1 LMSQE
6 EIDLKYH
13 PVSTDII
20 PKLYSVSS
28 MTTLFENLRIIPKE
42 TDTDTASSS
51 KTQHT
56 TELPDTVLHQNSPT
70 VTTDI
75 ASSNNI
81 ANLDELTAG
90 TTAGTRYVDCPV
102 LNNTFNLS
110 LLVTG
115 SKISSTFH
123 LNKSK
128 GELHPTLG
136 MEMDAQNDAT
146 ELAFSDCSSPVVSD
160 AHAVRH
166 TSTADLSSGYATCT
180 ATSMP
185 FNQSGDFILSE
196 DLSASVLELKDPSFE
211 SESPQ
216 SVGLEEAFCNEQ
228 SFTVSTE
235 KSKDQECCQTS
246 ELQFCPGYLPSTHLL
261 SSTERSG
268 YVLACQSLEGSSSPS
283 MSRRDV
289 VGIHKKSPP
298 HFFSQSSQQHCRT
311 KSESSLDYFNHSNH
325 NQFNSS
331 SLSQSQYL
339 SASSGYII
347 DCSESGARENGK
359 TPPATTCNFPLEY
372 VAHK

>member
-1 LMSQE
+1 MESFILMSQE
-6 EIDLKYH
+6 VIDQKYH

-20 PKLYSVSS
+20 PKLHSVSS
-28 MTTLFENLRIIPKE
+28 MTSMFENLCTIPKE
-42 TDTDTASSS
+42 TDTDTTSPS

-70 VTTDI
+70 VTADI

-81 ANLDELTAG
+81 VNLDELTAG
-90 TTAGTRYVDCPV
+90 TGYVDCPV

-128 GELHPTLG
+128 EELHPTLG
-136 MEMDAQNDAT
+136 MEADAENDAT
-146 ELAFSDCSSPVVSD
+146 ELAFSGCNSPVVSG

-166 TSTADLSSGYATCT
+166 TSTADISSGYATCT

-185 FNQSGDFILSE
+185 FNQSSDFMLSE
-196 DLSASVLELKDPSFE
+196 DLSMSLLGMKHPRFE

-216 SVGLEEAFCNEQ
+216 SVGLCNEQ
-228 SFTVSTE
+228 SFTFSTE

-246 ELQFCPGYLPSTHLL
+246 KLQFCPDYLPSTHLL

-268 YVLACQSLEGSSSPS
+268 DVLACQSPEGSFSPS
-283 MSRRDV
+283 MSTRDV

-298 HFFSQSSQQHCRT
+298 NFFTQPSQQHCRT
-311 KSESSLDYFNHSNH
+311 KSESSLDYFNDSNH
-325 NQFNSS
+325 NQFNTS
-331 SLSQSQYL
+331 SLLQSQYL

-347 DCSESGARENGK
+347 DCSGSGARENGQ
-359 TPPATTCNFPLEY
+359 TLPATTCNFPLEY

>member
-1 LMSQE
+1 MSQE
-6 EIDLKYH
+6 VIDLKYH

-20 PKLYSVSS
+20 PKLHSVSS
-28 MTTLFENLRIIPKE
+28 MTTLLDNLRTIPKE
-42 TDTDTASSS
+42 TDTDTASPS

-56 TELPDTVLHQNSPT
+56 TEPLDTVLHQNSPT
-70 VTTDI
+70 VTADI
-75 ASSNNI
+75 ASSNNVV
-81 ANLDELTAG
+81 NLDELTAG
-90 TTAGTRYVDCPV
+90 TTGTGYVDCPV

-115 SKISSTFH
+115 SKISSTFR

-128 GELHPTLG
+128 EELHSTLG
-136 MEMDAQNDAT
+136 METDAQNDAT
-146 ELAFSDCSSPVVSD
+146 ELAFSDCNSPVVSD

-185 FNQSGDFILSE
+185 FNQSSDFILSE
-196 DLSASVLELKDPSFE
+196 DLSVSVLELKDPSFE

-228 SFTVSTE
+228 SFTFSTE

-246 ELQFCPGYLPSTHLL
+246 KLQFCPGYLPSTHLL

-268 YVLACQSLEGSSSPS
+268 DVLACQSPQGPSSSS

-298 HFFSQSSQQHCRT
+298 NVFLQSSQQHCRT

-325 NQFNSS
+325 NQFNTS

-347 DCSESGARENGK
+347 DCSGSGARENGQ
-359 TPPATTCNFPLEY
+359 TLPATTCNFPLEY
-372 VAHK
+372 IAHK

>member
-1 LMSQE
+1 MECFILMSQE
-6 EIDLKYH
+6 KIDLKYH

-28 MTTLFENLRIIPKE
+28 MTSMFENLLTIPKE
-42 TDTDTASSS
+42 TDTDTASPS

-70 VTTDI
+70 VTADI
-75 ASSNNI
+75 ASSNNVV
-81 ANLDELTAG
+81 NLDELPAG
-90 TTAGTRYVDCPV
+90 TAATGYVDCSV

-110 LLVTG
+110 LLVRG

-128 GELHPTLG
+128 EELHPTLG
-136 MEMDAQNDAT
+136 TEADAQNDAP
-146 ELAFSDCSSPVVSD
+146 ELAFSDCNSPVVSD
-160 AHAVRH
+160 DHAVGH

-185 FNQSGDFILSE
+185 SNQISDCMLSE
-196 DLSASVLELKDPSFE
+196 DLSMSVLDLEDPSFE
-211 SESPQ
+211 SDSPQ
-216 SVGLEEAFCNEQ
+216 SVGLCNEQ
-228 SFTVSTE
+228 SSTFSTE

-246 ELQFCPGYLPSTHLL
+246 KLQFCPGYLPSTHLL
-261 SSTERSG
+261 TSTERSG
-268 YVLACQSLEGSSSPS
+268 DVLACQSPEGSSSPS

-289 VGIHKKSPP
+289 VEIHNKTTPN
-298 HFFSQSSQQHCRT
+298 FFSQSSQQHCRT

-325 NQFNSS
+325 NQFHTSS
-331 SLSQSQYL
+331 FSQSQYL
-339 SASSGYII
+339 SASSGYVI
-347 DCSESGARENGK
+347 DCFGSGARENGQ
-359 TPPATTCNFPLEY
+359 TLPATACNFPLEE